1 MGIFD
6 FLMGPDID
14 QGIEEYHATQGAV
27 LLDVRTPEE
36 YRQGHIPGSKNIPLY
51 VINKAEEVI
60 SLDTPLFVYCHSGA
74 RSREA
79 VSMLERMGYT
89 RAKNIGGITA
99 YKGEVERE
107 DEGRYRRGRS
117 GRSHRCGSY
126 PPVGRAGGN
135 RGL

>member
-6 FLMGPDID
+6 FLMGPDIN

-36 YRQGHIPGSKNIPLY
+36 YRQGQIPGSKNIPLY

-89 RAKNIGGITA
+89 RVKNIGGITA
-99 YKGEVERE
+99 YK
-107 DEGRYRRGRS
+107 GRYRRGRS

>member
-14 QGIEEYHATQGAV
+14 QGIEEYHATQGAVLLDVCTPEEYHATQGAV

-60 SLDTPLFVYCHSGA
+60 SLDCICQVKVDTKK
-74 RSREA
+74 RS
-79 VSMLERMGYT
+79 
-89 RAKNIGGITA
+89 
-99 YKGEVERE
+99 
-107 DEGRYRRGRS
+107 
-117 GRSHRCGSY
+117 
-126 PPVGRAGGN
+126 
-135 RGL
+135 

>member
-6 FLMGPDID
+6 FLMGPDIN

-60 SLDTPLFVYCHSGA
+60 SLDTPLFCLLSQ
-74 RSREA
+74 RS
-79 VSMLERMGYT
+79 
-89 RAKNIGGITA
+89 KKPGGGLHA
-99 YKGEVERE
+99 GENGIYQSEKHWR
-107 DEGRYRRGRS
+107 D
-117 GRSHRCGSY
+117 HRI
-126 PPVGRAGGN
+126 
-135 RGL
+135 

>member
-6 FLMGPDID
+6 FLMGPDIN

-79 VSMLERMGYT
+79 VSLLERMGYT
-89 RAKNIGGITA
+89 RVKNIGGITA
-99 YKGEVERE
+99 YKGEVER
-107 DEGRYRRGRS
+107 
-117 GRSHRCGSY
+117 
-126 PPVGRAGGN
+126 
-135 RGL
+135 

>member
-6 FLMGPDID
+6 FLMGPDIN
-14 QGIEEYHATQGAV
+14 QGIEEYHAIQGAV

-51 VINKAEEVI
+51 VINKAEKVI

-99 YKGEVERE
+99 YKGDVER
-107 DEGRYRRGRS
+107 
-117 GRSHRCGSY
+117 
-126 PPVGRAGGN
+126 
-135 RGL
+135 